1 VTVRADT
8 NVRMGEW
15 AVSADPDES
24 LVTIGLGSCI
34 GLVLVDR
41 VRQVAGLAHVM
52 LPQARPG
59 QAADLPREARG
70 KFGDLA
76 VDALLDAVLEAG
88 ARRMGLEAALV
99 GGAHMFN
106 FGAAQLDVGARNET
120 AVREGL
126 AAARLPVKAVA
137 TGGNKGRTVRVHV
150 GDGRVLVRAAQG
162 GDEVLMKGAG

>member
-1 VTVRADT
+1 VSVRADT
-8 NVRMGEW
+8 IVRMGEW
-15 AVSADPDES
+15 AVSADPDGS

-41 VRQVAGLAHVM
+41 IRHVAGLAHVM

-59 QAADLPREARG
+59 QAADLPLEARG

-76 VDALLDAVLEAG
+76 VDALLEAVLSAG
-88 ARRMGLEAALV
+88 ARRLGLEAAII

-106 FGAAQLDVGARNET
+106 FGAAQLDVGARNEA

-126 AAARLPVKAVA
+126 AAARLPVKAA
-137 TGGNKGRTVRVHV
+137 ETGGNKGRTVRVHV
-150 GDGRVLVRAAQG
+150 GDGSVFVRAAQG
-162 GDEVLMKGAG
+162 GDELLMKGAG

>member
-1 VTVRADT
+1 MSTRADT
-8 NVRMGEW
+8 IVRMGDW
-15 AVSADPDES
+15 AVSADPDDS

-34 GLVLVDR
+34 GLVLLDR
-41 VRQVAGLAHVM
+41 VRRVAGLAHVM

-59 QAADLPREARG
+59 QAAELPPQARG

-76 VDALLDAVLEAG
+76 VDALLDAVLAAG
-88 ARRMGLEAALV
+88 ARRLGLEAALV

-106 FGAAQLDVGARNET
+106 FGANQLDVGARNEA

-126 AAARLPVKAVA
+126 AAARLPVKAAA

-162 GDEVLMKGAG
+162 ADELLVKGAG

>member
-1 VTVRADT
+1 MADT
-8 NVRMGEW
+8 IVRMGEW
-15 AVSADPDES
+15 AVSANPDDS

-41 VRQVAGLAHVM
+41 VKQVAGLAHVM

-59 QAADLPREARG
+59 QAADLPLEARG

-76 VDALLDAVLEAG
+76 VDALLEAVLGAG
-88 ARRMGLEAALV
+88 ARRLGLEVAIV

-106 FGAAQLDVGARNET
+106 FGAAQLDVGARNEA
-120 AVREGL
+120 AVRDGL
-126 AAARLPVKAVA
+126 AAARLSVKAAA

-150 GDGRVLVRAAQG
+150 GEGRVVVRAAQG
-162 GDEVLMKGAG
+162 ADEVLMKGVG

>member
-1 VTVRADT
+1 VKASADT
-8 NVRMGEW
+8 IVRMGDW
-15 AVSADPDES
+15 AVSADPGDS

-41 VRQVAGLAHVM
+41 VRRVAGLAHVM

-76 VDALLDAVLEAG
+76 VDALLEAVLEAG

-106 FGAAQLDVGARNET
+106 FGSAQLDVGARNEA
-120 AVREGL
+120 AVRDGL
-126 AAARLPVKAVA
+126 AAARLPVKAAA